1 MSQWSWQLSIVLFPI
16 VFGFIFW
23 GKSSGKYTL
32 YLISLSLVRQKM
44 GDSMPYFFVP
54 FSVLFCPFLCPCPY
68 GMRFCLPAI
77 GQTRPFGVFAS
88 GDSAIHPF
96 GYPSHPI
103 PSRPFMHSGI
113 HPSMHPF
120 ALPHFSFD
128 SSIPMRPN
136 RLVASIYST
145 HPNASCENVPCIHPC
160 PILRA
165 SIHRAVY
172 VNHPPC
178 WFVLLYPGNAA
189 LVYNHVKRDSDGK
202 FFFFFVLLRFI
213 GSRKCLYA

>member
-1 MSQWSWQLSIVLFPI
+1 MVRYGSFQLFLVFFLGSQAASIP
-16 VFGFIFW
+16 
-23 GKSSGKYTL
+23 STL
-32 YLISLSLVRQKM
+32 SLSLSLSFVRRWVIQCLI
-44 GDSMPYFFVP
+44 
-54 FSVLFCPFLCPCPY
+54 LFCLFLSFSLPMPIWHA
-68 GMRFCLPAI
+68 FCLPAI

-96 GYPSHPI
+96 GNPSQPIPPIHAFGYPS
-103 PSRPFMHSGI
+103 I
-113 HPSMHPF
+113 H
-120 ALPHFSFD
+120 
-128 SSIPMRPN
+128 
-136 RLVASIYST
+136 ASIRIAPFFIQFI
-145 HPNASCENVPCIHPC
+145 HPNASQPSCCVHLFDPSERLMRNVPSIYPC

-202 FFFFFVLLRFI
+202 FFFFVLLRFI

>member
-1 MSQWSWQLSIVLFPI
+1 MAAFNC
-16 VFGFIFW
+16 FW
-23 GKSSGKYTL
+23 FNFLGKSSGKYL
-32 YLISLSLVRQKM
+32 IYFISLFLSRSSEDGRFNAL
-44 GDSMPYFFVP
+44 F
-54 FSVLFCPFLCPCPY
+54 FSVFFCLFPSFSLPMPIWHA
-68 GMRFCLPAI
+68 FCLPAI
-77 GQTRPFGVFAS
+77 GQTRQFGVFAS

-96 GYPSHPI
+96 GYPSQPI
-103 PSRPFMHSGI
+103 PPI
-113 HPSMHPF
+113 HAFGYPSIH
-120 ALPHFSFD
+120 
-128 SSIPMRPN
+128 
-136 RLVASIYST
+136 ASIRIAPFFIQFI
-145 HPNASCENVPCIHPC
+145 HPNASQPSCCVHLFDPSERLMRNVPSIYPC

-202 FFFFFVLLRFI
+202 FFFFVLLRFI